1 MNESEI
7 GFSYPPALDFA
18 TVNDW
23 VHGDR
28 MFEELQ
34 CACLGMATEIEKL
47 RTERL
52 ALFAEEVAAAEREA
66 CAKVAE
72 GIGQRHDWVPKSLMG
87 NLRRELA
94 AAIRARGAE
103 KLRAEVLNAD

>member
-1 MNESEI
+1 MNESET

-34 CACLGMATEIEKL
+34 CACLGMATEIE
-47 RTERL
+47 R
-52 ALFAEEVAAAEREA
+52 
-66 CAKVAE
+66 
-72 GIGQRHDWVPKSLMG
+72 
-87 NLRRELA
+87 
-94 AAIRARGAE
+94 
-103 KLRAEVLNAD
+103 LRAEVLNAD